1 MIFSRGKTLLLASVV
16 CVACGGGATPAPAT
30 PDTDSS
36 QATPIAEGMDGEA
49 APPLQAVSAP
59 DRVFLV
65 GRLKNPSK
73 LADTV
78 EGWVTLPMR
87 WRDAMQKE
95 LPGFDKVV
103 DLNAPVDVVVSMDDG
118 GAMQE
123 PKFRAVFSVGLTSL
137 DNALKFSKE
146 QGERAERI
154 APGVY
159 RVDSDCVV
167 ARSLGQAPARLV
179 CGDGK
184 KSIDALLDFATRGLP
199 TQDLGQDD
207 INVEVRAEPFRK
219 RYAADLPKLRR
230 LAMPFIRE
238 ELQSGFAPFDRA
250 VSDVATAVLDEGLAL
265 VDDLDAIRV
274 KGALQSAP
282 AQAKIKFELAFRGK
296 KSWTAQRVED
306 SGRRAKPAPAMF
318 WDLPRDATSAT
329 FGIGGDAASFA
340 PIQKSLSEL
349 LDTYLAS
356 QKMAAGPRKNLV
368 GLVDNLWVNEGSS
381 VYGSGAVT
389 PNLKVK
395 PNTPD
400 FKREVMRSQL
410 AWHIVGLQEDS
421 KRTIAYLDHLVKVSA
436 DRNLRTVLKKE
447 VGSDIDKLAPI
458 KRRGPK
464 GQLPRGTVAYE
475 VVIPGDAFRPD
486 AYYEEPPSG
495 VKAQK
500 PPTGKPLP
508 VVVIVVP
515 DGPYTWIGLSADE
528 AKLVSELAT
537 AAAGTPAKTLSTRP
551 DLEKLRTGNFVAG
564 GFMTLQRFTD
574 ALKLGVMNAASAQD
588 AEALLQAMPN
598 RGESPGLIQ
607 VQVSGGPTIS
617 YELVVPKEMISDLG
631 GLIGYGLQSFG
642 SVPPVPMPVP
652 APPPP
657 VAPRRP

>member
-1 MIFSRGKTLLLASVV
+1 MISSRGKTLLLASVV
-16 CVACGGGATPAPAT
+16 CVACGGGATPTPAA
-30 PDTDSS
+30 PDTDSG
-36 QATPIAEGMDGEA
+36 QATPIAEGMEGEA
-49 APPLQAVSAP
+49 APPLQPVSAP

-78 EGWVTLPMR
+78 ESWVTLPMR
-87 WRDAMQKE
+87 WRDAMQQG
-95 LPGFDKVV
+95 LPGIERVV
-103 DLNAPVDVVVSMDDG
+103 DLNAPVDVMVSMDDG

-137 DNALKFSKE
+137 DSALKFSKD

-199 TQDLGQDD
+199 NEDLGPDD
-207 INVEVRAEPFRK
+207 ISVEVRAEPFRK

-250 VSDVATAVLDEGLAL
+250 VSDVATALLDEGLAL
-265 VDDLDAIRV
+265 VEDLDALRL
-274 KGALQSAP
+274 KGMLESSP
-282 AQAKIKFELAFRGK
+282 AQARVKFELAFRGK
-296 KSWTAQRVED
+296 KSWIAQRVED

-329 FGIGGDAASFA
+329 FGIGGDAAAFA

-368 GLVDNLWVNEGSS
+368 GLVDKLWVNEGSS
-381 VYGSGAVT
+381 VYASGAVT
-389 PNLKVK
+389 ADTKVK
-395 PNTPD
+395 RGTVE
-400 FKREVMRSQL
+400 FEREVMRSQL
-410 AWHIVGLQEDS
+410 AWHVVGLQEDS

-436 DRNLRTVLKKE
+436 DRNLRAVLKKE
-447 VGSDIDKLAPI
+447 VGSDIDKLGPI

-464 GQLPRGTVAYE
+464 GKLPRGSVAYE
-475 VVIPGDAFRPD
+475 VAIPGDAFRSD
-486 AYYEEPPSG
+486 DYYEEPPSG
-495 VKAQK
+495 AKAQK
-500 PPTGKPLP
+500 RPVAKALP

-515 DGPYTWIGLSADE
+515 DGPYTWIGMSADE
-528 AKLVSELAT
+528 TKLVSELAI
-537 AAAGTPAKTLSTRP
+537 AAAGTPAKTLATRP
-551 DLEKLRTGNFVAG
+551 DLEKLRTGSFVAG
-564 GFMTLQRFTD
+564 GFVTLQRFTD
-574 ALKLGVMNAASAQD
+574 ALKLGVMNAASAKD
-588 AEALLQAMPN
+588 AEAVLQAMPN

-607 VQVSGGPTIS
+607 VQVSAGPTLS
-617 YELVVPKEMISDLG
+617 YEVVVPKEMITDVG

-642 SVPPVPMPVP
+642 AVPPVPMPMP

-657 VAPRRP
+657 VAPRP